1 MMYLPTKGQITEA
14 KNQQPWDFGND
25 ILYKLCR
32 ENFHHKDESHILAKV
47 LFIGR
52 IYAAAV
58 ERRKNK
64 ADEINDEFYLD
75 VIIPTF
81 KNSGLDEKL
90 DILNRIIEPSI
101 DDLPLILETHGNLTK
116 TLFKITG
123 LDKRSFSSKY
133 LHFHLPKLYFIYD
146 SRALKGLRSFINR
159 VPKEY
164 DQFIRLRDV
173 DEEYSKFYCK
183 CHAIKKQAGLNYN
196 TSLTNREFDNIL
208 IGIANKAKKK

>member
-1 MMYLPTKGQITEA
+1 MMYLPTKEQMTEA

-32 ENFHHKDESHILAKV
+32 DNFHHKDESHVLAKV

-64 ADEINDEFYLD
+64 ADEINDDFYLD
-75 VIIPTF
+75 VVIPTF
-81 KNSGLDEKL
+81 KNSGLDERL
-90 DILNRIIEPSI
+90 DILNRIIEPTI
-101 DDLPLILETHGNLTK
+101 DDLPLILETHNYLTT
-116 TLFKITG
+116 TLFGITG

-133 LHFHLPKLYFIYD
+133 LHFHLPNLYFIYD
-146 SRALKGLRSFINR
+146 SRALKGLRSFISR

-164 DQFIRLRDV
+164 NRFIHLGDV

-183 CHAIKKQAGLNYN
+183 CHAIKRQAELNYN
-196 TSLTNREFDNIL
+196 TSLSNREFDNIL
-208 IGIANKAKKK
+208 ISIANKAIKK